1 MSRITLRSAPMENI
15 DRSQLSA
22 PYPTAQRPKT
32 FATQFVDALIDGA
45 AAIAKGMILGPFARI
60 DKSDQ
65 TGLAA
70 MAVVS
75 SAEETG
81 QERPR
86 KADDEKS
93 VGAKKSAFATKA
105 AKEKG
110 NARSAKKTAINAEEG
125 AAKVYSKEA
134 AMRQLIASTR
144 GAPKRGADN
153 VN

>member
-22 PYPTAQRPKT
+22 PSPTAQRPKT

-110 NARSAKKTAINAEEG
+110 NARSAKKTAIKRVS
-125 AAKVYSKEA
+125 AKADTRRFASK
-134 AMRQLIASTR
+134 
-144 GAPKRGADN
+144 APRKARRKSILKKPR
-153 VN
+153 